1 MSVRAFFFFFA
12 IYLPLPDTF
21 FIFSYT
27 IIRTISL
34 SGGICCPQ
42 MLIDT
47 HTHTHTVVSIWAG
60 CPLHAKLM
68 RLARFHITNIGVNP
82 SFILY

>member
-1 MSVRAFFFFFA
+1 MSVRAFFFFFFFA

-47 HTHTHTVVSIWAG
+47 HTHIHT
-60 CPLHAKLM
+60 PLCLSGQAAHCML
-68 RLARFHITNIGVNP
+68 
-82 SFILY
+82 S